1 MIINTRPISLSQN
14 IITLCQDKQINLI
27 NAHLSE
33 INQIMPE
40 DIVDDWEL
48 KLTNFHTYENL
59 IFTSQS
65 SVKYGLEL
73 LRSRI
78 DISKMNKNVFS
89 VGLATKKIL
98 SHENISSI
106 SPENQSSEGILDILN
121 SNYSGKSLL
130 FCGKN
135 SNNNLQNTLKER
147 IDEIVCYELIFNKDQ
162 LNKIPNGSAI
172 VLIFNFLTLKFILD
186 NFNYKFITNKVFIVA
201 SKKIKDRAVKNI
213 KAIKDLGIEIV
224 VSEQPSDESMLQVA
238 KKFT

>member
-14 IITLCQDKQINLI
+14 IITLCKDNQIDLI

-33 INQIMPE
+33 INQIMPK

-48 KLTNFHTYENL
+48 KLTNFDTYENL

-65 SVKYGLEL
+65 SAKYGLEL
-73 LRSRI
+73 LQSRI
-78 DISKMNKNVFS
+78 DTNKMNKNVLS

-98 SHENISSI
+98 SNKNISSI

-121 SNYSGKSLL
+121 SSFSGKSLL

-135 SNNNLQNTLKER
+135 SNNNLQNSLKER
-147 IDEIVCYELIFNKDQ
+147 VDEIVCYELIFNKDQ
-162 LNKIPNGSAI
+162 LKKIPNSSAI
-172 VLIFNFLTLKFILD
+172 VLIFNFLTLNFILE
-186 NFNYKFITNKVFIVA
+186 NFSYKFLANKVFIVA
-201 SKKIKDRAVKNI
+201 SKKIRDRAVENI
-213 KAIKDLGIEIV
+213 KAINDLGIEIV
-224 VSEQPSDESMLQVA
+224 VSEQPSDESMLKVA

>member
-73 LRSRI
+73 LQSRI
-78 DISKMNKNVFS
+78 DTNKMNKNVLS

-98 SHENISSI
+98 SNKNISSI

>member
-1 MIINTRPISLSQN
+1 L
-14 IITLCQDKQINLI
+14 
-27 NAHLSE
+27 
-33 INQIMPE
+33 
-40 DIVDDWEL
+40 
-48 KLTNFHTYENL
+48 
-59 IFTSQS
+59 
-65 SVKYGLEL
+65 
-73 LRSRI
+73 
-78 DISKMNKNVFS
+78 S

-98 SHENISSI
+98 SNENISSI

-147 IDEIVCYELIFNKDQ
+147 IDEIVCYELIFSKDQ

-172 VLIFNFLTLKFILD
+172 VLIFNFLTLNFILD
-186 NFNYKFITNKVFIVA
+186 NFNYKSLANKVFIVA
-201 SKKIKDRAVKNI
+201 SKKIKDRAIKNI

-238 KKFT
+238 KKFI